1 MPRRTVTGCGRKKV
15 IMSFSPL
22 QSTPMKVSSS
32 QANSTVAT
40 ALEPL
45 VHQLLGDVNI
55 TLKFWDDST
64 INGFDSAGTEQGDDR
79 VGTLHI
85 HHPDA
90 LKRILWA
97 PSELGV
103 GRAFV
108 SGDIDVDG
116 NIFDVIAALRPAGAR
131 LREGIKNVP
140 AAFQAARRLH
150 VLGPPLPAPPEEMS
164 PRWSRHS
171 KARDAQVIHHHYDVG
186 NEFYE
191 LILGPA
197 MTYSCARFEHPDA
210 TLIDAQH
217 AKHELICRKLG
228 LHERP
233 GLRML
238 DVGCGWGS
246 LALHAA
252 QHYDAHVT
260 GITISTEQAEYARR
274 RVHDAKL
281 SNNIDI
287 RLQDYR
293 DVAGEHFDAISSVGM
308 FEHVGKQRMELYFA
322 RLFALLSSQG
332 RLLNH
337 AISSVGGSKLGGR
350 TFAYRYV
357 FPDGELIDVG
367 EAVLAMETAGFEVR
381 DVESLREHYALTLRH
396 WVANLQQHWDEAI
409 ELVGS
414 ARARIWL
421 LYMATSA
428 IGFEDGGL
436 SIHQVLGI
444 KSNNNGESGMAL
456 TRASWDEELIT
467 A

>member
-1 MPRRTVTGCGRKKV
+1 
-15 IMSFSPL
+15 MSFSPL
-22 QSTPMKVSSS
+22 HSSPLKVS
-32 QANSTVAT
+32 NSRTQHTVAT

-45 VHQLLGDVNI
+45 VEQLLGDANI
-55 TLKFWDDST
+55 TIQFWDGST
-64 INGFDSAGTEQGDDR
+64 INGLNTAHASVNEVP

-85 HHPDA
+85 RHPDA

-108 SGDIDVDG
+108 TGDIDVEG
-116 NIFDVIAALRPAGAR
+116 NIFDVITALRPAGSR
-131 LREGIKNVP
+131 LRQGIKNVP
-140 AAFQAARRLH
+140 TAIQAARRLQ
-150 VLGPPLPAPPEEMS
+150 LLSLPLPAPPEEMS

-197 MTYSCARFEHPDA
+197 MTYSCARFERPEA
-210 TLIDAQH
+210 TLFDAQN

-228 LHERP
+228 LHERA
-233 GLRML
+233 GVRLL

-246 LALHAA
+246 LALYAA
-252 QHYDAHVT
+252 QHYGAHVT
-260 GITISTEQAEYARR
+260 GITISAEQAEYARR
-274 RVHDAKL
+274 RVQDAQL

-293 DVAGEHFDAISSVGM
+293 DVAGERFDAIASVGM
-308 FEHVGKQRMELYFA
+308 FEHVGKQRMGLYFA
-322 RLFALLSSQG
+322 RLFALLSPQG

-337 AISSVGGSKLGGR
+337 AISSIGGSKLGGR

-367 EAVLAMETAGFEVR
+367 DAVLAMETAGFEVR
-381 DVESLREHYALTLRH
+381 DVESLREHYALTLRQ
-396 WVANLQQHWDEAI
+396 WVANLQQHWDEAVA
-409 ELVGS
+409 LVGS
-414 ARARIWL
+414 ARARVWL

-444 KSNNNGESGMAL
+444 KSDTNGESGMAL
-456 TRASWDEELIT
+456 TRAGWENTLIT

>member
-1 MPRRTVTGCGRKKV
+1 
-15 IMSFSPL
+15 
-22 QSTPMKVSSS
+22 MKVSSS
-32 QANSTVAT
+32 RTNSNVAT

-45 VHQLLGDVNI
+45 VQHLLGDINI
-55 TLKFWDDST
+55 TVKFWDGST
-64 INGFDSAGTEQGDDR
+64 INGLDR
-79 VGTLHI
+79 AHAPLSPNPVGTLHI
-85 HHPDA
+85 HHPNA

-108 SGDIDVDG
+108 TGDIDVDG
-116 NIFDVIAALRPAGAR
+116 DIFDVMAALRPVGTR
-131 LREGIKNVP
+131 LREGIKNIP
-140 AAFQAARRLH
+140 SALQAARRLH
-150 VLGPPLPAPPEEMS
+150 VLGLPLPAPPEEMS

-171 KARDAQVIHHHYDVG
+171 KTRDAQVIHHHYDVG

-197 MTYSCARFEHPDA
+197 MTYSCARFTHPDVP
-210 TLIDAQH
+210 LIDAQN

-228 LHERP
+228 LHERS

-252 QHYDAHVT
+252 RHYDAHVT
-260 GITISTEQAEYARR
+260 GITISAEQAEYARR
-274 RVHDAKL
+274 RVHDAQL

-293 DVAGEHFDAISSVGM
+293 DVAGEHFDAIASVGM
-308 FEHVGKQRMELYFA
+308 FEHVGKQRMGLYFA
-322 RLFALLSSQG
+322 RLFGLLSPQG

-367 EAVLAMETAGFEVR
+367 DAVLAMETAGFEVR
-381 DVESLREHYALTLRH
+381 DVESLREHYALTLRQ
-396 WVANLQQHWDEAI
+396 WVANLQQHWDEAVA
-409 ELVGS
+409 LVGS

-436 SIHQVLGI
+436 SVHQVLGI

-456 TRASWDEELIT
+456 TRAGWENELIT
-467 A
+467 T